1 MHPEPETTAAPLGA
15 ALDGL
20 AVRLGAPLSTGSSG
34 GRESRMTQAAGD
46 HRKWTASC
54 RGGFLFLIGNLLLL
68 GWFNATLYGQSSPA
82 PLILTLPISVR
93 SAGLGGAGAALSG
106 DASATFLN
114 PAGLATIRNIAI
126 EGAAQRYPD
135 GSLEGF
141 AAGGFRLFQFNLGGG
156 IHYLRFSDT
165 SSVRD
170 NLEWTASAVYRF
182 GLIALG
188 GTLKY
193 VSLEDSARQ
202 TRRSATTDLG
212 LGIHVFDIMT
222 LGFTVQ
228 NIGSWRVTGGPLQL
242 PVSKHAAFAF
252 NLVDPQETARLL
264 ATAEVVWTD
273 RADRRTVIGME
284 AGAVLG
290 KVGVVGRIGY
300 GAAPQGAG
308 QKEASFGGGL
318 VLSRFDIDYAWQRR
332 TKLGRDVHRL
342 GLRFTL

>member
-1 MHPEPETTAAPLGA
+1 VIPPLGLPRSPLA
-15 ALDGL
+15 A
-20 AVRLGAPLSTGSSG
+20 
-34 GRESRMTQAAGD
+34 
-46 HRKWTASC
+46 
-54 RGGFLFLIGNLLLL
+54 
-68 GWFNATLYGQSSPA
+68 QSAPA

-93 SAGLGGAGAALSG
+93 SAGLGGAGVALSG

-126 EGAAQRYPD
+126 EAAGQRYPD

-141 AAGGFRLFQFNLGGG
+141 AAGGIRLFQFNLGGG
-156 IHYLRFSDT
+156 IHYLKFSDT

-170 NLEWTASAVYRF
+170 NLQWTASGVYRF
-182 GLIALG
+182 GLFALG

-193 VSLEDSARQ
+193 VSLTDSSRQ
-202 TRRSATTDLG
+202 VRRSATTDLG

-222 LGFTVQ
+222 VAFAVQ
-228 NIGSWRVTGGPLQL
+228 NIGSWRVTGGPMQL
-242 PVSKHAAFAF
+242 PVSKQVGFAF
-252 NLVDPQETARLL
+252 SLVDPQETARLL
-264 ATAEVVWTD
+264 ATADVVWTD
-273 RADRRTVIGME
+273 RAERRTVVGAE

-290 KVGVVGRIGY
+290 KVGILGRVGY
-300 GAAPQGAG
+300 GAAPEGAG
-308 QKEASFGGGL
+308 QRQVSFGAGL